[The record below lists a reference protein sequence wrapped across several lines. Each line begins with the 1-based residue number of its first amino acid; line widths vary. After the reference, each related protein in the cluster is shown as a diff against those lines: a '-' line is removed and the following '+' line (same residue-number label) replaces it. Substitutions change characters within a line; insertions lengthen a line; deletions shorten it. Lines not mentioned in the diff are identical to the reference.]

1 MRRSKLLIHID
12 ILRVLAL
19 HGPLNLTHILYRVNI
34 SATFLKPY
42 LGFLIK
48 RNLVEER
55 PLSKARVAYAITEGG
70 ITVLRHSRELNS
82 ALPITEKENEIPQS

>member
-1 MRRSKLLIHID
+1 MPRSKLLIHID

-42 LGFLIK
+42 LGFLIE
-48 RNLVEER
+48 RNLVTEH
-55 PLSKARVAYAITEGG
+55 PVSKARFIYAITESGL
-70 ITVLRHSRELNS
+70 TVLRYFRELHR
-82 ALPITEKENEIPQS
+82 ALPVTEKENEIPHI